1 MKYLLSALSLIINNV
16 MALEEEHCPYG
27 HCSNETAKHLSTIDD
42 IWSVEYQDEI

>member
-1 MKYLLSALSLIINNV
+1 MKYLKYTLSLIFSSTIA
-16 MALEEEHCPYG
+16 MEENDCPYG